1 MLTFIKD
8 IFKTAFTSLFTRK
21 LRTLLSVLGIVIGIL
36 TVSVL
41 LTVALGVRKEVISS
55 IGSLGA
61 TFLAVVPGNLAGG
74 NIAAAV
80 GASTLTEEDFNSIK
94 SNFPELQNLAMASI
108 ITGNIKSGG
117 LPAQAGKEISSGL
130 ILGGSPGIAN
140 DFNFK
145 LASGKLTDQN
155 DEDSKAAV
163 AVLGDKIKQELFGD
177 ANPLGQTITIRN
189 KNFTV
194 VGTLTKVAGGSNL
207 GGPDFNSVVLMPLQ
221 TGWDLSKSK
230 QIFRIVMQVP
240 DVTQIPD
247 YKEKVKQ
254 VVLRNHGGEEDF
266 SVFSQD
272 DILGVVNNI
281 LNLIT
286 ALLSAIAAISLVVA
300 GIGIMNTMLVTVHE
314 RTREIGIRK
323 AVGASREDILFQ
335 FLVESVMLTLLGG
348 VVAIIIFSVIL
359 GIIGS
364 RSPIPL
370 SFDWRVMGGAI
381 LFSAIVGVIFGVFP
395 AYQASRKDPIVA
407 LRYE

>member
-1 MLTFIKD
+1 MVTFIKD
-8 IFKTAFTSLFTRK
+8 IIKTAFTSLFTRK
-21 LRTLLSVLGIVIGIL
+21 LRTFLSVLGIVIGIL

-41 LTVALGVRKEVISS
+41 LTVALGVRKEVTSS
-55 IGSLGA
+55 IDTLGA
-61 TFLAVVPGNLAGG
+61 SFLAVVPGNLSGG
-74 NIAAAV
+74 NISAAV

-94 SNFPELQNLAMASI
+94 SDFPELQNLAMASI
-108 ITGNIKSGG
+108 ITGNIKSG
-117 LPAQAGKEISSGL
+117 AKEISSGL

-145 LASGKLTDQN
+145 LASGRLADQN
-155 DEDSKAAV
+155 DENSKAAV
-163 AVLGDKIKQELFGD
+163 AVLGDKVKQDLFGD

-194 VGTLTKVAGGSNL
+194 VGTLEKVAGGSNL

-240 DVTQIPD
+240 DVAQIPD
-247 YKEKVKQ
+247 YKTKIEQ
-254 VVLRNHGGEEDF
+254 VILQNHGGEKDF

-281 LNLIT
+281 LNLVT
-286 ALLSAIAAISLVVA
+286 AMLSAIAAISLIVA

-348 VVAIIIFSVIL
+348 IIAVVIFSIIL
-359 GIIGS
+359 GIAGT